1 VVPVPAPPDEQTL
14 ELLRSRSGLAV
25 DAEGTFLHQGAPITH
40 ARTLA
45 QLWSSLRRRDDG
57 RYEVRIGRERAYVTI
72 DETPWAVR
80 GLEARG
86 PDEPPTLLLAGGA
99 CEPLDPATLWLGG
112 DGVVRCRLA
121 RGEPARFTRA
131 GQAALAPWL
140 DEDPPG
146 SGHHVITV
154 GKSRFTIAARDPA

>member
-1 VVPVPAPPDEQTL
+1 MPGPPDEQTL

-25 DAEGTFLHQGAPITH
+25 DAEGNFLHRGTPIRH

-45 QLWSSLRRRDDG
+45 QLWGSLARRDDG
-57 RYEVRIGRERAYVTI
+57 RYEVRIGRERAYVTV

-80 GLEARG
+80 GLEEREPG
-86 PDEPPTLLLAGGA
+86 EPPVLLLAGGGR
-99 CEPLDPATLWLGG
+99 EPLAPDTLRLGA
-112 DGVVRCRLA
+112 DGVVRCTLA

-131 GQAALAPWL
+131 GQAALSPWL

-146 SGHHVITV
+146 SGCHVITL
-154 GKSRFTIAARDPA
+154 GQRRFPIADDDPR